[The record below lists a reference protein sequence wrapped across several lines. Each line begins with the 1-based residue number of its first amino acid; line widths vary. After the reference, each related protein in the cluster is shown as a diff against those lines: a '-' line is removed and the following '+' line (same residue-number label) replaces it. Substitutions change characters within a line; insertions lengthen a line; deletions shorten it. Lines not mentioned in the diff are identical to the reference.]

1 MTEERI
7 TIDSNLDIQLHIHV
21 FGFHP
26 QGESILLIIF
36 DASKEQVIRSIA
48 VDCFIEKNKEQIKN
62 TLKQYKISNQ
72 NPLNLIIWT
81 HPDYDHSKG
90 MGLLVS
96 EFANKQTILVTPD
109 GMNIWNLVN
118 AHALWTY
125 IKTLFYVKKNRLLIE
140 HVNNSNHRK
149 YPDEYLP
156 LHISDGI
163 LDDLHFSVEI
173 LTPHADKIIKK
184 TEINKSLKYNDIS
197 ISFIVHFGSMNFY
210 FGGDVEN
217 ESIKGINQYRLT
229 NLSYVKIPHHGS
241 DTSDVLPSIIENLY
255 IENEEDERYVTSV
268 VTSFHNGKSKLPYD
282 DVLNKYK
289 SISNIIVK
297 TDSIDREYYYGT
309 YFVSYNI
316 VAESVADSQCYGD
329 ANIWYNKYY

>member
-90 MGLLVS
+90 MGLLVA
-96 EFANKQTILVTPD
+96 EFANKQTILVIPD

-118 AHALWTY
+118 AHAL
-125 IKTLFYVKKNRLLIE
+125 
-140 HVNNSNHRK
+140 
-149 YPDEYLP
+149 
-156 LHISDGI
+156 
-163 LDDLHFSVEI
+163 
-173 LTPHADKIIKK
+173 
-184 TEINKSLKYNDIS
+184 
-197 ISFIVHFGSMNFY
+197 
-210 FGGDVEN
+210 
-217 ESIKGINQYRLT
+217 
-229 NLSYVKIPHHGS
+229 
-241 DTSDVLPSIIENLY
+241 
-255 IENEEDERYVTSV
+255 
-268 VTSFHNGKSKLPYD
+268 
-282 DVLNKYK
+282 
-289 SISNIIVK
+289 
-297 TDSIDREYYYGT
+297 
-309 YFVSYNI
+309 
-316 VAESVADSQCYGD
+316 
-329 ANIWYNKYY
+329 